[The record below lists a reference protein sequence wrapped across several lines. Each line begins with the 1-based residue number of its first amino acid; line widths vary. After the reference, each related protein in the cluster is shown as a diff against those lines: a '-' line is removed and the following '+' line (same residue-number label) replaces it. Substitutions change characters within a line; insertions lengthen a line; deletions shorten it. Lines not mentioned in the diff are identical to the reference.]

1 MAGAGDV
8 LNVGDAVVGP
18 AVDGRGGSTLVA
30 AEHTGRRAFLLEID
44 QPYCDVIVVGLSVSQ
59 GAPTGISVLQ
69 KVKPPA
75 RRGQQS
81 VATYHCRY
89 LRRWLPPDTAYPT
102 LVKELGAMLADTLR
116 DCNLVVEEG
125 TGLRTVVSMLRRSRL
140 RAQIRPVEVKT
151 SAEDTYVG
159 DAWKV
164 SKRSLI
170 ETTRQVLQKERMVF
184 DERMPAEVMATTTPV
199 RTIYQAILTYPFE
212 RATVA
217 NEAFAARDGEHDDL
231 VLAVALACW
240 YGERCQ
246 RTFWIL

>member
-1 MAGAGDV
+1 MFSHLARMAARVPLSQFDID
-8 LNVGDAVVGP
+8 LMQAQAERLP
-18 AVDGRGGSTLVA
+18 ADDEGSSS
-30 AEHTGRRAFLLEID
+30 FL
-44 QPYCDVIVVGLSVSQ
+44 VGLSVGQ
-59 GAPTGISVLQ
+59 GAATGIAVLQ
-69 KVKPPA
+69 KVTPPA
-75 RRGQQS
+75 RRGQRS

-89 LRRWLPPDTAYPT
+89 LRRWLPPDTAYPI
-102 LVKELGAMLADTLR
+102 LVKELDAKLAGTLR
-116 DCNLVVEEG
+116 NCTLVVEAG
-125 TGLRTVVSMLRRSRL
+125 TGLRTVVSMLWRSDL
-140 RAQIRPVEVKT
+140 PAQIQPVEVKT

-164 SKRSLI
+164 SKGSLT
-170 ETTRQVLQKERMVF
+170 ETTRQVLQEERMIF
-184 DERMPAEVMATTTPV
+184 DERMPTEVMATTPPV

-246 RTFWIL
+246 RTFWIR